1 MKYPKLRELKEA
13 IKSLISRPYTSK
25 FPFKPPIPVPKGF
38 RGKPVFDEDECVG
51 CGACAEVCPTGVIEV
66 TDDKNTANRKLT
78 QTLDLCIFCG
88 QCHRNCIT
96 ETGIEL
102 TEEYDLAT
110 YDRTSLR
117 GEIEKKLVLCEG
129 CGEIIGPIDHIR
141 WIAERVG
148 EAAFTNPTL
157 MLSLL
162 QTKDIPPKS
171 PVPRRADRIRI
182 LCHKCRKITTLEL

>member
-1 MKYPKLRELKEA
+1 MRYPKLRELKEA
-13 IKSLISRPYTSK
+13 IKSLISRPYTTK
-25 FPFKPPIPVPKGF
+25 FPFKPATPVPKGF

-51 CGACAEVCPTGVIEV
+51 CGACAEVCPTGVIKVE
-66 TDDKNTANRKLT
+66 DNKNTATRKLV

-88 QCHRNCIT
+88 QCHTNCIT
-96 ETGIEL
+96 EKGIQL
-102 TEEYDLAT
+102 TEEYDMAT
-110 YDRTSLR
+110 YDRNTLR
-117 GEIEKKLVLCEG
+117 DKIEKKLVLCSD
-129 CGEIIGPIDHIR
+129 CGEIIGPVDHIR

-148 EAAFTNPTL
+148 ESAFTNPTL

-182 LCHKCRKITTLEL
+182 LCHKCRKITTL